1 LKRFGIGKKESKDKL
16 EKSIEEAFE
25 NLFLE
30 CEYSQITFD
39 RNWMPLDLFLNENI
53 GLEGKEIS

>member
-1 LKRFGIGKKESKDKL
+1 LKGFGIGKKESKDKL

-30 CEYSQITFD
+30 CEYSQINFD
-39 RNWMPLDLFLNENI
+39 RNWMPLDLF
-53 GLEGKEIS
+53 